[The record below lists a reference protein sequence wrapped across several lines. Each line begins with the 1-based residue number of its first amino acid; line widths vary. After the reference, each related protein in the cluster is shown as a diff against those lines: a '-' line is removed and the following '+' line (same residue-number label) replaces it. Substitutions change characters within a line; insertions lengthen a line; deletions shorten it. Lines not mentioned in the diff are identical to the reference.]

1 MFLEKT
7 NYDRYVRL
15 ILTSLLRELQG
26 EEKMYENIDS
36 LQEIRVTIEGKVLVF
51 QEKKFH
57 CLSRNIFRRC
67 EMCLEAGFRR
77 FEALLCNKAS

>member
-1 MFLEKT
+1 VFLEKT
-7 NYDRYVRL
+7 NYDLYVRL

-51 QEKKFH
+51 QERSSTV
-57 CLSRNIFRRC
+57 CREIFSEGVRC
-67 EMCLEAGFRR
+67 A
-77 FEALLCNKAS
+77 